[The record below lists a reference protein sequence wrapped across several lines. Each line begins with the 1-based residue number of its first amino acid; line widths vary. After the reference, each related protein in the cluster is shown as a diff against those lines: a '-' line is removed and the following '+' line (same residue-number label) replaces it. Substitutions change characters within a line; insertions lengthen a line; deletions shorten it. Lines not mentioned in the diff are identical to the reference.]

1 MEDNLEKQR
10 FIAQYWGQPI
20 MLRMEMVYSGYPPE
34 PDHEEEVIDIV
45 DGNTIEYYLKG
56 HAIPFFKS
64 LKDITDEDA
73 LHIAKMSFVDTEE
86 GRKLWTPENG
96 RDDVLFTDFSGQL
109 SRCPGRN
116 NGAGIDHLPY
126 RGKAIG
132 AGKIEVFVALQKEGP
147 ALRVVDRKALIYLY
161 LACI

>member
-96 RDDVLFTDFSGQL
+96 RDDVLTWLKFSEERPYQFYYNSAKIDYL
-109 SRCPGRN
+109 RSRSYLLPF
-116 NGAGIDHLPY
+116 NGLPPEDLLK
-126 RGKAIG
+126 RGWA
-132 AGKIEVFVALQKEGP
+132 KIREV
-147 ALRVVDRKALIYLY
+147 
-161 LACI
+161 